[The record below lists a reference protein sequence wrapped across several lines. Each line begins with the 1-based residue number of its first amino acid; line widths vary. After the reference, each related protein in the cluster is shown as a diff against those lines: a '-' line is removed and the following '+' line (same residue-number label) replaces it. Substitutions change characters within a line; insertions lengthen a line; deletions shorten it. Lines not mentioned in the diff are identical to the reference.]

1 MYKVTKLSVGSE
13 NFEEYQIN
21 LTLTVDKYPPN
32 ILMLKDDMEKALN
45 GMYEYPT
52 GTIPT
57 PTGCILI
64 PKAPTP
70 TPTPTPMPRQK
81 AIPDKIVVEEEVI
94 YVPVPDPEFPLL
106 PTKVLDLPPCAEVS
120 EEEVN
125 KQFKETGFFLDAFSK
140 INQKWFIKKERT
152 GEKREALILDV
163 VACLNE
169 VQNSA
174 QGKYVMTNLK
184 SVMDGLK
191 DARIQNAINNAGYR
205 AKKA

>member
-13 NFEEYQIN
+13 SFEEYQVN
-21 LTLTVDKYPPN
+21 LTLTVDKYPSD
-32 ILMLKDDMEKALN
+32 LFKLKDDIEKALN
-45 GMYEYPT
+45 SMYEYPS

-70 TPTPTPMPRQK
+70 RQK
-81 AIPDKIVVEEEVI
+81 AIPDKIVVEEEI
-94 YVPVPDPEFPLL
+94 IHVPVPDPEFPPLS
-106 PTKVLDLPPCAEVS
+106 TKVLDLPPCEEVS

-125 KQFKETGFFLDAFSK
+125 RQFKETGFFLDAFSK